1 VVQDRAVDGSRPG
14 SEPDELDDVVGARL
28 RLIVVPMELLGRVAE
43 AKFVTKATGGRAQ
56 PVDLEWPGVGV
67 IPGEVVAS
75 MPAEMRLE
83 QLAEDPTLRAWLLRG
98 MVVADDASATG
109 LRVVGALGGHGAP
122 DEKGAA
128 EIGYTVASAERG
140 KGFATEAAR
149 AWFGWATANG
159 ARVARL
165 SIAADN
171 GASLAVARKL
181 GLVEL
186 GSAWDERDQCWE
198 LVHEGPLPLAEPT
211 PS

>member
-1 VVQDRAVDGSRPG
+1 MDGSRLN
-14 SEPDELDDVVGARL
+14 SDSDAPDDIAGARV
-28 RLIVVPMELLGRVAE
+28 RLIVVPVEVLGLVAE
-43 AKFVTKATGGRAQ
+43 AKFVAKATGGRAQ
-56 PVDLEWPGVGV
+56 PVDLEWPGVGM

-98 MVVADDASATG
+98 VVVADDASPTG
-109 LRVVGALGGHGAP
+109 SRIVGAVGGHGAP
-122 DEKGAA
+122 DENGAA
-128 EIGYTVASAERG
+128 EIGYTVASAERRN
-140 KGFATEAAR
+140 GFATEAGR

-159 ARVARL
+159 AGLARL

-181 GLVEL
+181 GLVEV
-186 GSAWDERDQCWE
+186 GSAWDERDQRWE
-198 LVHEGPLPLAEPT
+198 LVHEGPLPLADST